1 MKSERTWFSRSL
13 RPRPKLDGRLA
24 GLTLEDPAT
33 GLFGVESA
41 SIPDLH
47 DPQLLRR
54 NSSHAPLIFS
64 AGDIG
69 ANIKVLV

>member
-1 MKSERTWFSRSL
+1 MKSERTWFSRSS
-13 RPRPKLDGRLA
+13 RPRPKLDGRLG
-24 GLTLEDPAT
+24 GLTLA
-33 GLFGVESA
+33 A
-41 SIPDLH
+41 SIPDLL

-54 NSSHAPLIFS
+54 NSSRAPLIFS